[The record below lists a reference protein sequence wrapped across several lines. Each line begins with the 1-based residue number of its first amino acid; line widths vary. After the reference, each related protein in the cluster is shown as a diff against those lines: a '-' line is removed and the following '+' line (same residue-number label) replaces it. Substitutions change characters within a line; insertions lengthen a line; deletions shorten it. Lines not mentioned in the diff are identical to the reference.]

1 MPVSDAVRKGEM
13 RFAVDSR
20 LLFELGERLVARK
33 SVALAELVKN
43 SSDADATKAVVRL
56 QNVTKEHGQIVV
68 EDNGAGM
75 TLRMIRKTWM
85 RIATDDKDRNPVSM
99 IYGRPRAG
107 AKGIGRFA
115 SRRLSG
121 ELILRSVAK
130 REDGAKEETTL
141 TFHWK
146 DFRPGKDIDEI
157 PNQYESRLVRKDV
170 PSGVTLV
177 LSQLHETW
185 KEEDVRE
192 LQKDLLSLLCPF
204 PLPRQSSSRRVDPG
218 FSFKLE
224 APEFPELEGELLG
237 KFLEASWGVLTGR
250 IDAVG
255 CARYKL
261 KLRSGG
267 TVSFTSTRTFA
278 GLRHAEFR
286 IHYIPYRGEFFKGFP
301 FNMAEARRF
310 GREQGGVRIYFDRF
324 RVFPYG
330 DPGDDWLDLDA
341 DRGRRTVATPSELDP
356 VAEGVVRPMLQLP
369 GNYQLFGAVFLSR
382 LSTPDFEP
390 NISRERLLETDA
402 FKSLKLFT
410 RLGINWM
417 TVQYAR
423 YVQEREARTAEVR
436 GADPLARLKEVR
448 EEVERT
454 EMLDRETRV
463 RILQTLDLAKADWE
477 SQQKE
482 QISELSML
490 RVLATVGTTVV
501 IFDHELRAVV
511 DNLRGIHTDLT
522 GFASKLP
529 SEDRVKYDDVLS
541 DLKKW
546 AKSVEEQGLQI
557 GLLLST
563 DARLRRRRHALR
575 QVVDE
580 MVAPFSRYMS
590 ELGVEFENDVPPD
603 LRTPLMFGCE
613 LQSVLLNLH
622 TNALKAVKK
631 ERLRKIVVS
640 AKQEDGQ
647 LHITFCDTG
656 RGIDPSMTEEV
667 FKPFVTTSEP
677 DPVLGVG
684 TGLGLKIVRDLLDVY
699 GGTARFIDTG
709 EPWKACVEITLP
721 YRS

>member
-1 MPVSDAVRKGEM
+1 MPVSDQVRKGDL

-43 SSDADATKAVVRL
+43 SYDANATKAVVRL
-56 QNVTKEHGQIVV
+56 QNVTKQDGQIVV
-68 EDNGAGM
+68 EDNGLGM
-75 TLRMIRKTWM
+75 TLGMIRKTWM
-85 RIATDDKDRNPVSM
+85 RIATDEKERNPVSQ

-115 SRRLSG
+115 SRRLAG

-146 DFRPGKDIDEI
+146 DFTAGKDIDEI

-170 PSGVTLV
+170 PPGVTLI
-177 LSQLHETW
+177 LTQLHEIW
-185 KEEDVRE
+185 QEDDVRE
-192 LQKDLLSLLCPF
+192 LQQDLLSLLSPF
-204 PLPRQSSSRRVDPG
+204 PLPREPKSKRVDPG
-218 FSFKLE
+218 FSFELK
-224 APEFPELEGELLG
+224 AAEFPELEGELMG

-250 IDAVG
+250 VDAAG
-255 CARYKL
+255 HARYRLAK
-261 KLRSGG
+261 RGG
-267 TVSFTSTRTFA
+267 KTVSFTSDRTFS

-286 IHYIPYRGEFFKGFP
+286 IHYILYRGEFFKGLP
-301 FNMAEARRF
+301 FNMADVRRF
-310 GREQGGVRIYFDRF
+310 GREQGGVRIYLDRF

-356 VAEGVVRPMLQLP
+356 VAIGVVRPMLQLP

-382 LSTPDFEP
+382 LSTPDFEL

-402 FKSLKLFT
+402 FKSLKAFT
-410 RLGINWM
+410 RLGIDWM

-423 YVQEREARTAEVR
+423 FVQEREARTAELR

-454 EMLDRETRV
+454 ETLDRETRA
-463 RILQTLDLAKADWE
+463 RILQSLDLAKADWE

-529 SEDRVKYDDVLS
+529 LEDRAKYDEVLS
-541 DLKKW
+541 ELEKW
-546 AKSVEEQGLQI
+546 ARSVEEQGQQI
-557 GLLLST
+557 GLLLSR
-563 DARLRRRRHALR
+563 DARLRRRRFALR
-575 QVVDE
+575 QIVDE
-580 MVAPFSRYMS
+580 MVAPFARYMS
-590 ELGVEFENDVPPD
+590 ELGVEFKNDVPPD
-603 LRTPLMFGCE
+603 LRTPPMFGCE

-622 TNALKAVKK
+622 TNALKAVKRG
-631 ERLRKIVVS
+631 RLRKIAVS
-640 AKQEDGQ
+640 AKQEDKQ
-647 LHITFCDTG
+647 LQMTFCDTG
-656 RGIDPSMTEEV
+656 VGIDPTMREEV

-677 DPVLGVG
+677 DPILGVG

-699 GGTARFIDTG
+699 GGTARFVDAR

>member
-1 MPVSDAVRKGEM
+1 MPVSDQVQKGDL

-43 SSDADATKAVVRL
+43 SYDADATKAVVRL
-56 QNVTKEHGQIVV
+56 ENVVKEHGQIIVQ
-68 EDNGAGM
+68 DNGAGM
-75 TLRMIRKTWM
+75 TLQMIRKTWM
-85 RIATDDKDRNPVSM
+85 RIATDDKDRNPVSLA
-99 IYGRPRAG
+99 YDRPRAG

-115 SRRLSG
+115 SRRLAE

-130 REDGAKEETTL
+130 RDDGAKEETTVY
-141 TFHWK
+141 FHWK
-146 DFRPGKDIDEI
+146 EFEPGKDIDKI
-157 PNQYESRLVRKDV
+157 PNVYESRLVRKDV
-170 PSGVTLV
+170 PSGVTLI
-177 LSQLHETW
+177 LSELQESW
-185 KEEDVRE
+185 EKEDVEE
-192 LQKDLLSLLCPF
+192 LQKDLLSLQCPF
-204 PLPRQSSSRRVDPG
+204 PLPRQSRSKRVDPG

-224 APEFPELEGELLG
+224 APEFPELEGELIG
-237 KFLEASWGVLTGR
+237 KFFEASWGVLTGR
-250 IDAVG
+250 IDAAG
-255 CARYKL
+255 HARYKL
-261 KLRSGG
+261 TKRGG
-267 TVSFTSTRTFA
+267 ETVSFVSDRTFS

-286 IHYIPYRGEFFKGFP
+286 INYIPYRGEFFKGLP
-301 FNMAEARRF
+301 FKMAEARKF
-310 GREQGGVRIYFDRF
+310 GREQGGVRIYLDRF

-330 DPGDDWLDLDA
+330 DPGDDWVDLDA

-356 VAEGVVRPMLQLP
+356 IAEGVVRPMLQLP
-369 GNYQLFGAVFLSR
+369 GNFQLFGAVFLSR
-382 LSTPDFEP
+382 LSTPDFEL

-402 FKSLKLFT
+402 FKSLKAFT
-410 RLGINWM
+410 RLGIDWM

-423 YVQEREARTAEVR
+423 YVQEREARTAELR

-454 EMLDRETRV
+454 ETLDRETRV
-463 RILQTLDLAKADWE
+463 RILQILDLAKADWE

-511 DNLRGIHTDLT
+511 DNLRGIHTDL
-522 GFASKLP
+522 GQFASKLP
-529 SEDRVKYDDVLS
+529 SVERARYNGILAE
-541 DLKKW
+541 LEKW
-546 AKSVEEQGLQI
+546 EKSVEEQGLQI

-563 DARLRRRRHALR
+563 DARLRRRRFALR

-580 MVAPFSRYMS
+580 MVSPFARYMS
-590 ELGVEFENDVPPD
+590 ELGVEFKNDVPPD
-603 LRTPLMFGCE
+603 LRTPPMFGCE

-631 ERLRKIVVS
+631 ERLREIAVS
-640 AKQEDGQ
+640 AKQQDKQ
-647 LHITFCDTG
+647 LQITFCDTG
-656 RGIDPSMTEEV
+656 VGIDPTMREEV

-709 EPWKACVEITLP
+709 EPWKACIEITLP